1 MDTAAVE
8 SVLSGDGLSG
18 IGDIEDYLK
27 QELGSSGHRIC
38 FADLMRALASGNL
51 KEASSL
57 CLEGLRQAALGEL
70 QGKNRMAGRLLAL
83 GLFGALFAGFSE
95 VFSVGPVA
103 ETGFFLTYLMMFA
116 ILAAVFGESAGAAAQ
131 VLERQIQFMKVLL
144 PSYFTAVV
152 WSGAGF
158 SSAAWYEAA
167 LFLIAGVQ
175 KLYAGLLL

>member
-57 CLEGLRQAALGEL
+57 CLEGLRQAVLGEL

-95 VFSVGPVA
+95 VF
-103 ETGFFLTYLMMFA
+103 
-116 ILAAVFGESAGAAAQ
+116 
-131 VLERQIQFMKVLL
+131 
-144 PSYFTAVV
+144 
-152 WSGAGF
+152 
-158 SSAAWYEAA
+158 
-167 LFLIAGVQ
+167 
-175 KLYAGLLL
+175 

>member
-57 CLEGLRQAALGEL
+57 
-70 QGKNRMAGRLLAL
+70 
-83 GLFGALFAGFSE
+83 
-95 VFSVGPVA
+95 
-103 ETGFFLTYLMMFA
+103 
-116 ILAAVFGESAGAAAQ
+116 
-131 VLERQIQFMKVLL
+131 
-144 PSYFTAVV
+144 
-152 WSGAGF
+152 
-158 SSAAWYEAA
+158 
-167 LFLIAGVQ
+167 
-175 KLYAGLLL
+175 